1 MTHQNKAREALE
13 LLSKIQGLLI
23 LSNSV
28 RTGQSIGDTHDVDE
42 LFSPI
47 RSILERLEGV
57 DRVAL
62 REALAILDRK
72 RAKVPYPEVAFAT
85 LEPVDFVNIEK
96 AARIVADMG
105 EWDEGA
111 TK

>member
-1 MTHQNKAREALE
+1 MTNQNKAREALE

-62 REALAILDRK
+62 REDIEAVHLWINDLTTDF
-72 RAKVPYPEVAFAT
+72 PYDCVESIN
-85 LEPVDFVNIEK
+85 E
-96 AARIVADMG
+96 AARIVADIG
-105 EWDEGA
+105 E
-111 TK
+111 